1 MPLHPPYAEDPF
13 PYRTHFPNTL
23 PQWYERLAAKSFP
36 WYVPEVPNL
45 GTTMTR
51 GKMNPI
57 KLTLEDEM
65 LDRLDSLV
73 PMVGQSAAA
82 REFGI
87 QVDRNLVARVAL
99 LRGLSSMEAAIPGI
113 PVAPAEAVPDSVVAP
128 PPPLVLPAIPVE
140 STSSKANSPDSAP
153 ATSADVGEDGL
164 IVPPKGWH
172 TWSLSEKVPMAHE
185 KVDVHYKSGGWQRY
199 WGHAGEEVIAFYWSP
214 DKSLHDFPSY
224 KQSDRSGQT
233 IKVQTTPY
241 GPGHIIPHGWS
252 E

>member
-1 MPLHPPYAEDPF
+1 
-13 PYRTHFPNTL
+13 
-23 PQWYERLAAKSFP
+23 
-36 WYVPEVPNL
+36 
-45 GTTMTR
+45 MTR

-172 TWSLSEKVPMAHE
+172 TWSLSEKVPLAHE
-185 KVDVHYKSGGWQRY
+185 KVDEHYKSGGWQRY